1 MSLPIINPLG
11 RSEYTACEEW
21 RDRIINRLRA
31 EQPLLVVV
39 SMGRRYGASYGWPS
53 GFTSYDPAWLNSLT
67 GLVQQL
73 RGTGAQVLV
82 LGPISYP
89 HTVVPICLS
98 GHLDDARACAPA
110 RSAAVNDSG
119 IAAEAAATKAAGG
132 HYADVTDLFC
142 TAKRCPAI
150 VGNTL
155 VYYDASHLT
164 LEYSRLLAPAIGS
177 LTDHALAPG

>member
-1 MSLPIINPLG
+1 
-11 RSEYTACEEW
+11 
-21 RDRIINRLRA
+21 
-31 EQPLLVVV
+31 
-39 SMGRRYGASYGWPS
+39 MGRRYGASYGWPS

-142 TAKRCPAI
+142 TAKRCPPSSATPWCTT
-150 VGNTL
+150 TL
-155 VYYDASHLT
+155 LT
-164 LEYSRLLAPAIGS
+164 
-177 LTDHALAPG
+177 